1 VHMVAVRTALA
12 RSLKGWDEQL
22 TISND
27 IDFVLRVIERAVAVA
42 HVPAVLYRW
51 RTHTTSTGHSKASEV
66 METMTGILNRHFER
80 LGLTKAKASR
90 GLGFNEFR
98 IDWEDDG
105 GEVLIVIPTR
115 NRADLLRPCIES
127 VERTADGANC
137 RILVVDHESTDP
149 ETLDYLKVVSERHS
163 VMPYKGVFNYAKIN
177 NAAVRAHGGDA
188 KYLLFLNNDIE
199 AIEPGW
205 IQRLRSLAGRPE
217 VGIAGPLLLYPD
229 RHVQHAG
236 VLMGFNGA
244 AEHVGKF
251 AAAYDENGQ
260 RNNGYNCILTSV
272 RDYSAVTAAC
282 MLMRH
287 DIFREVGGF
296 DENFVVGFNDTDLC
310 LRIREAG
317 YKVLFD
323 GHTALFHHES
333 QTRLESASLAHPEDD
348 ERLRSRWRAFFKEG
362 DPFYSPLLEPYGTD
376 HTLRVDNPCPTK
388 MNPRVV
394 KLKWTGS

>member
-1 VHMVAVRTALA
+1 VRTALA
-12 RSLKGWDEQL
+12 RALKGWDEQL

-51 RTHTTSTGHSKASEV
+51 RTHTASTGHQKASEV
-66 METMTGILNRHFER
+66 METMTGILNRHLER
-80 LGLTKAKASR
+80 RGRTNAKASR

-115 NRADLLRPCIES
+115 NRVDLLRPCIES
-127 VERTADGANC
+127 IERTADGANC

-149 ETLDYLKVVSERHS
+149 ETLEYLKLISERHS
-163 VMPYKGVFNYAKIN
+163 VMPYKGIFNYAKIN
-177 NAAVRAHGGDA
+177 NTAVRTHGGDA

-205 IQRLRSLAGRPE
+205 IQRLRSLTARPE

-229 RHVQHAG
+229 SRVQHAG

-244 AEHVGKF
+244 ADHVGKL
-251 AAAYDENGQ
+251 ADAYDQNGG

-296 DENFVVGFNDTDLC
+296 DESFVVGFNDTDLC

-323 GHTALFHHES
+323 GHTVLFHHES
-333 QTRLESASLAHPEDD
+333 QTRLENAGVAHPEDD
-348 ERLRSRWRAFFKEG
+348 ERLRSRWRAFLKEG
-362 DPFYSPLLEPYGTD
+362 DPFYSPLLQPHGID
-376 HTLRVDNPCPTK
+376 HTLRVDNQCAANL
-388 MNPRVV
+388 NPRVV
-394 KLKWTGS
+394 KLKRAGPG